1 MLGLS
6 IIFFVI
12 AMDAA
17 ILTFGG
23 LSIGFPHTTKIVFFF
38 SLFFLVI
45 SCLFIAVACEKYL
58 IEKEQ
63 LPHV

>member
-23 LSIGFPHTTKIVFFF
+23 LSIGFPHTTKIVFFI
-38 SLFFLVI
+38 SLSLLAI
-45 SCLFIAVACEKYL
+45 SCLFIAVAYKKYL
-58 IEKEQ
+58 VEKEH
-63 LPHV
+63 LPHA